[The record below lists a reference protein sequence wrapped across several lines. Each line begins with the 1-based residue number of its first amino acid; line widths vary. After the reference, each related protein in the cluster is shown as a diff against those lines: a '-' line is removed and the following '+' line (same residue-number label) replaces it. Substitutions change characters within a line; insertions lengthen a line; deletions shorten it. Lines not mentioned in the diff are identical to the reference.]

1 MFQFQRQSEARPDLR
16 RYPRLRVPAPFPCA
30 FSRLGLQRWTS
41 TDRTGLGVVL
51 DLSLRG
57 VKVMSTTAM
66 NPGDHLAVSLRIP
79 DQVSVMQ
86 VDATVKWA
94 NDQLFGLEFVAISQ
108 SAESRLKK
116 FLARRVDTHTLTS
129 AV

>member
-1 MFQFQRQSEARPDLR
+1 
-16 RYPRLRVPAPFPCA
+16 
-30 FSRLGLQRWTS
+30 
-41 TDRTGLGVVL
+41 VL